1 CKLDNTIEY
10 KQQLKKLNSR
20 LHDIVTLWD
29 KQNSVAI
36 GLINQ
41 FIEEEEEKEEKLGKS
56 SIDGPKHRYEIK
68 EIDGIKRI
76 VKPEINEFLY
86 EAYLQMAYGYIKSYP
101 KLAFQTFRK
110 CQQIDPNAHLWYVE
124 IAEEVKDF
132 VDKQELL
139 DFLDTFTKQVDNIVG
154 PRFNFIKSVLLYDL
168 GRYEDSCAHALRLSH
183 LFTDQNIPPSYKS
196 YVIFHCVQ
204 SILAYI
210 EELDKK
216 KPSTY
221 RPELDPLNHLNVQ
234 EVLLLRDH
242 LSNPPTDKEELS
254 KGITTLLP
262 RLIKM
267 SQENNPNAPE
277 HPRDDPAYSAFEF
290 KTTLTLFLHTGILL
304 QNNKESQEKEYE
316 YNISSEKKL
325 NLFFKAYNYMIKQIF
340 NDQ

>member
-1 CKLDNTIEY
+1 CQLENTIEY

-20 LHDIVTLWD
+20 FYDIVAVWG

-56 SIDGPKHRYEIK
+56 NIDGPKHRYEIK
-68 EIDGIKRI
+68 EIDGIKRV

-110 CQQIDPNAHLWYVE
+110 CQKIDPNAHLSYVE

-139 DFLDTFTKQVDNIVG
+139 DFLDTHAKQVDNVVR
-154 PRFNFIKSVLLYDL
+154 PPFNFIKSVLLYDL
-168 GRYEDSCAHALRLSH
+168 GRYEESGSYGVLLLSNH
-183 LFTDQNIPPSYKS
+183 LLDQNIPPSYKS

-210 EELDKK
+210 EQLDKE

-242 LSNPPTDKEELS
+242 LSNPPTDKEELL
-254 KGITTLLP
+254 KGLTTLLP
-262 RLIKM
+262 ILVKM

-277 HPRDDPAYSAFEF
+277 HPSDDPAYASFEF
-290 KTTLTLFLHTGILL
+290 KATLTLFLHTGIL
-304 QNNKESQEKEYE
+304 QNKKEAQEDIFYE
-316 YNISSEKKL
+316 KYM
-325 NLFFKAYNYMIKQIF
+325 NLFFKSYNYIIKGIF
-340 NDQ
+340 NNQ